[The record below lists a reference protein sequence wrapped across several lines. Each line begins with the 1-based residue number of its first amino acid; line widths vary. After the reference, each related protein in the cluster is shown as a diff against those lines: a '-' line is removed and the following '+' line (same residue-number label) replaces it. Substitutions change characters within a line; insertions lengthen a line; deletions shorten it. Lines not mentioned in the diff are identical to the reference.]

1 MREYIGH
8 VVESF
13 STHWGWRAGGRFWCC
28 EIRFGLE
35 CFGSNQALDTKKTTR
50 SSDSERTY
58 CYDEGRFVQ
67 VLLFSPTVRFR
78 RARYQIL
85 KTSRRKKCFD
95 RWFVF

>member
-1 MREYIGH
+1 MKERCRTRSEILFDTLGIG
-8 VVESF
+8 
-13 STHWGWRAGGRFWCC
+13 GGEGRRFWCC

-67 VLLFSPTVRFR
+67 VLLFSPVVRFR
-78 RARYQIL
+78 GASEISN
-85 KTSRRKKCFD
+85 TED
-95 RWFVF
+95 E